1 MGICNLQHQ
10 KRGLK
15 MLVGRVILGNGRFGY
30 QILDAIMAVVM
41 RWPAGAAPWLQMTV
55 DTRTLRVT
63 FAFMGDQSEPGV
75 TGRTMVFKNSSRD
88 SFALLLSKEY
98 TEIDVYE
105 DEPCGMDSFMAAV
118 ANDLRVEFQAVT
130 VPA

>member
-1 MGICNLQHQ
+1 
-10 KRGLK
+10 

-30 QILDAIMAVVM
+30 QILDAIMAVVI

-75 TGRTMVFKNSSRD
+75 TGRTPFYFTRIS
-88 SFALLLSKEY
+88 LLLAMILEHARIY
-98 TEIDVYE
+98 TH
-105 DEPCGMDSFMAAV
+105 
-118 ANDLRVEFQAVT
+118 T
-130 VPA
+130 